1 MKWEGTLQGVR
12 YGWIWAVSFLEEWGR
27 HSQRKGPEVRVFG
40 MAEDEQGVQGGWR
53 EVREG
58 NGGGEKGQILD
69 MKSEGRTKG
78 IAGGLKGV
86 CERRGVKEDPQ
97 VAE

>member
-1 MKWEGTLQGVR
+1 M
-12 YGWIWAVSFLEEWGR
+12 
-27 HSQRKGPEVRVFG
+27 
-40 MAEDEQGVQGGWR
+40 
-53 EVREG
+53 REG
-58 NGGGEKGQILD
+58 NVGGEKGQILD

-78 IAGGLKGV
+78 IAGGLKGG